1 MRSVIGKGNGPK
13 DCNSDTA
20 IFLLFAI
27 SKLSNHQTNL
37 TNVTRCYTWQT
48 ADSRHG
54 GLHGGGGL
62 EAVSAGARGRGL
74 AKLQRLEVEPQLA
87 DVVVHLVDGE
97 GADGGGGGGGVG
109 RGVARVAQVGVVV
122 GDGGAGAGAGGLGH
136 NAAHTETR
144 RAVPSRRAPSKI
156 L

>member
-1 MRSVIGKGNGPK
+1 MLLAKVMDQKIVIWILQFF
-13 DCNSDTA
+13 S
-20 IFLLFAI
+20 FFAI
-27 SKLSNHQTNL
+27 SKLSNHQINL
-37 TNVTRCYTWQT
+37 FANVTRCYTWKL

-54 GLHGGGGL
+54 RLHGGGGL
-62 EAVSAGARGRGL
+62 EGVGAGARGRGL
-74 AKLQRLEVEPQLA
+74 AQLQGLEVEPQLT

-109 RGVARVAQVGVVV
+109 GGVAGVAEVGVVV

-136 NAAHTETR
+136 NAAHTKAR
-144 RAVPSRRAPSKI
+144 RAIPSRRAPSKI